1 MKEVNT
7 HGYQLASKGKRFIA
21 SLVEGIIFILLTM
34 GIYLILGKSV
44 SEYWNSDFELIEI
57 VYSAISGLI
66 VGAIFYPMFIGNLGH
81 RIFNLKVISEET
93 GKDYN
98 KAEKGAIRECL
109 KYVLGYLLIPI
120 IWILWDEKNQNLY
133 DKLTKTLVVEK
144 NKNEKKTC

>member
-44 SEYWNSDFELIEI
+44 AEYWNSDFELIEI

-98 KAEKGAIRECL
+98 KAEKGVTRECL

-144 NKNEKKTC
+144 NKNE

>member
-1 MKEVNT
+1 MNEVKT
-7 HGYQLASKGKRFIA
+7 HGYKLASKGKRLIA

-34 GIYLILGKSV
+34 GIYLILGKSI
-44 SEYWNSDFELIEI
+44 SEYWNSDFELIEV
-57 VYSAISGLI
+57 VYSAITGLI
-66 VGAIFYPMFIGNLGH
+66 VGAIFYPMLIGNLGH

-109 KYVLGYLLIPI
+109 KYALGYLIIPI

-144 NKNEKKTC
+144 NKNE